1 MSVKVAR
8 FETLTTEP
16 SKITVCWDVYCLLIL
31 NEESAV
37 DLDNYLRKRKPT
49 VPCS

>member
-8 FETLTTEP
+8 FETLTTVP
-16 SKITVCWDVYCLLIL
+16 SKITLCWNVYCLLIL
-31 NEESAV
+31 TEEFAV
-37 DLDNYLRKRKPT
+37 DLDNYLHKRKPT